1 MRDSSDLQNADAGS
15 PGSRLSKHDDAVETD
30 LRRLQ
35 SQLESFNRARDWDQ
49 FHSPRNLA
57 MALSVE
63 AGERVFGKRLA
74 VDRCPIDCRN

>member
-63 AGERVFGKRLA
+63 AGELLECFL
-74 VDRCPIDCRN
+74 